1 MAFCASAGRLL
12 HDYRNATAPECS
24 PDSTVSLRVSLV
36 GKRYLEDNRG
46 TRRTEKAVRGL
57 PLGDTMS
64 FFDDIKAQVESL
76 DIDSLKG
83 KLTDLTDG
91 LDLASLQAKFE
102 ESGLQDKVNSWVST
116 AESNIAI
123 SAEEIKATLGPKIVD
138 LAQKAGV
145 SVEEAAQKI
154 ADTLPGLIDKITPEV
169 DDEV

>member
-1 MAFCASAGRLL
+1 
-12 HDYRNATAPECS
+12 
-24 PDSTVSLRVSLV
+24 
-36 GKRYLEDNRG
+36 
-46 TRRTEKAVRGL
+46 
-57 PLGDTMS
+57 MS

-76 DIDSLKG
+76 DVDSLKG